1 MPDLQCCCCRCC
13 MFSFCC
19 PPPGVGHYVCLSW
32 LPTYYNQEFGVDVQQ
47 SALLSVLPW

>member
-1 MPDLQCCCCRCC
+1 MYLVLLCRCATL
-13 MFSFCC
+13 
-19 PPPGVGHYVCLSW
+19 PPGVGHYVCLSW

>member
-1 MPDLQCCCCRCC
+1 VRGL
-13 MFSFCC
+13 FLLLFAA
-19 PPPGVGHYVCLSW
+19 GVGHYVCLSW

>member
-1 MPDLQCCCCRCC
+1 
-13 MFSFCC
+13 
-19 PPPGVGHYVCLSW
+19 VGHYVCLSW